1 MIVMPNFKKPAP
13 APPTTPRL
21 RTPMKPTLKR
31 DTTKSLLVA
40 FDDLMRDSTVLLND
54 TIYNDFLKFVNFA
67 KVLQR
72 NYRGAEEERKRLKC
86 VEQDKEKRIE
96 KNEYDLKEAKRL
108 LDEAYS
114 RIRQLEKENEAH
126 QK

>member
-1 MIVMPNFKKPAP
+1 MPNFKKPAP

-86 VEQDKEKRIE
+86 VEQDKDKRID